1 MLVQCRWNHSQ
12 YNYIYIYVYTQIGL
26 SSPFS
31 SYTPSHTG
39 HTALSDVCEAF
50 CLELLVVCFLC
61 FALAFF
67 AAFCCFSSSLF
78 FLCFSW
84 RFHLFFFLCFSDL
97 LCLPLL
103 KESRH
108 LFTREVAVQLTFL
121 WLSSLPVAVLESSV
135 HLSVADHCCMME
147 GCMLTYR
154 HDLEQGWGS
163 VTFCLLYQLGA
174 GMPSSTLPMLYRGHF
189 PELGTF
195 HYPSKGL
202 YPNLLP
208 WRIDI
213 H

>member
-1 MLVQCRWNHSQ
+1 MYRCLPWYSRVLRVTEVAHTVYLLKSGMLPWRDAGAVQMEPFSV
-12 YNYIYIYVYTQIGL
+12 YIIYIYVYTQIGL
-26 SSPFS
+26 SSPSS

-78 FLCFSW
+78 FLCFSC

-97 LCLPLL
+97 LCLPIL

-121 WLSSLPVAVLESSV
+121 
-135 HLSVADHCCMME
+135 
-147 GCMLTYR
+147 
-154 HDLEQGWGS
+154 
-163 VTFCLLYQLGA
+163 
-174 GMPSSTLPMLYRGHF
+174 
-189 PELGTF
+189 
-195 HYPSKGL
+195 
-202 YPNLLP
+202 
-208 WRIDI
+208 
-213 H
+213 